1 MIPVNTVCRIEGAET
16 CLQFSGGSIWEVSI
30 DVPAKGGMMMSTKLV
45 VKWIISLLSIGVIF
59 AGCSSSDSASST
71 PDTVTYSLDGAPEV
85 TISGNP
91 DASTCAFGTFLNDP
105 SSPRAL
111 ISTFSNSD
119 AFGLSFPGQVAGTYP
134 TGSGFGTLD
143 STDFAADGTIIVT
156 EFGIVGGLIVGTFD
170 LTISN
175 GSLLSQSFTGNF
187 SVTRELD
194 DELDTA
200 DVDCQ

>member
-1 MIPVNTVCRIEGAET
+1 MTGAPLLEFG
-16 CLQFSGGSIWEVSI
+16 LPGVSPGGS
-30 DVPAKGGMMMSTKLV
+30 P
-45 VKWIISLLSIGVIF
+45 IF
-59 AGCSSSDSASST
+59 KSYRSDGH
-71 PDTVTYSLDGAPEV
+71 PPLDGAPEV

-143 STDFAADGTIIVT
+143 STDFATDGTIIVT